1 MFGLR
6 AAVIRPEAVHSRGA
20 DLRFRRLVRNLHAW
34 EFEAAKLTDLVAGVA
49 EVLAHLQ
56 ADLVNL
62 ARFPGAARLAD
73 EI

>member
-34 EFEAAKLTDLVAGVA
+34 EFEAAKLTDLVAGIA
-49 EVLAHLQ
+49 
-56 ADLVNL
+56 
-62 ARFPGAARLAD
+62 
-73 EI
+73 